1 MPKNTF
7 FRKKMCVLNTN
18 FGNQVTSINLYYR
31 NLMRYSILGEIIPA
45 KLTLKLI
52 IWSKRPKTAKKHIF
66 SLKMCVLCPNLSNKV
81 TLNNF
86 FKRNSMRRII
96 LDEINR
102 VKLVLERIIWSK
114 WPKIAIF
121 AKKHIF
127 SLKKVC
133 SLSRISNCEHKS
145 S

>member
-1 MPKNTF
+1 MPENTF
-7 FRKKMCVLNTN
+7 LRKQMCVLNTN

-66 SLKMCVLCPNLSNKV
+66 SLKMRVLCPNLSNKV

-86 FKRNSMRRII
+86 SKRNSMRRII

-121 AKKHIF
+121 AKKTHF
-127 SLKKVC
+127 F
-133 SLSRISNCEHKS
+133 R
-145 S
+145 